1 MASPS
6 QTFFVRHR
14 WPIALVL
21 IGVLGFVLY
30 TRKLKT
36 NPRGFFIDES
46 SIAFNAQAIARSGHD
61 EFGIAWP
68 LYFRAFGE
76 YKNPVYVYLLAGIY
90 RVSGPSILGARLLSA
105 CAGLVTAA
113 LLGLLAFRLTRRR
126 TVALFVVG
134 SALLT
139 PWLFELSRVV
149 VEVSLYPLAL
159 ALFLLSVHRA
169 AGTVKWNWR
178 ELIPLALTLALL
190 TYTYSIGRLLAPLLA
205 LGLVLF
211 IRRAGWKSLVA
222 AWASYAVTLAPLV
235 IFNVRNPGALTA
247 RFSLITYFKSESST
261 GQWLIDFLRH
271 YASNINPWRLLMTG
285 DPNEFQ
291 MAHVHG
297 TEFMLAA
304 TSALALV
311 GVLLAWR
318 KGFDPW
324 GAFICYGLVVSII
337 PASLT
342 AETFHMLHL
351 SPVPVFLLVLT
362 IPAIDWLLQTNWRR
376 RILIALA
383 MLTLVQAALFQWR
396 YAAAAESAWRLHVFD
411 ADYPTAIFD
420 PALANTHRPIYLS
433 DASGIPGYIQ
443 AYWYATLRGVALTN
457 FVHLPSEQTPPV
469 NALVITTKNVC
480 AKCNIVGETPPYTLY
495 VATDLPTPRAPL
507 PDNGFRVD
515 VNVTNAPV
523 TLSAG
528 QRVTL
533 DLSVKNISGANWPG
547 RQWHA
552 DPFQIAVGNHWLDAA
567 GNVVS
572 NDDGRTALEQ
582 DLRPGETITMRL
594 VVNAPAQRGDYIL
607 EVDAVQESV
616 SWFGLKGSKTWRGHV
631 KVN

>member
-1 MASPS
+1 MASFI
-6 QTFFVRHR
+6 QVLLQRHR

-21 IGVLGFVLY
+21 ISVLGLVLY
-30 TRKLKT
+30 TRKLTT

-46 SIAFNAQAIARSGHD
+46 SIAYNAQTIAQTGRD

-76 YKNPVYVYLLAGIY
+76 YKNPVYIYLLAGIY
-90 RVSGPSILGARLLSA
+90 LISGPTILGARLLGA
-105 CAGLVTAA
+105 FAGLATAA

-126 TVALFVVG
+126 TVALFVSG

-159 ALFLLSVHRA
+159 TLFLISVHRA
-169 AGTVKWNWR
+169 SGKSKWTRR

-205 LGLVLF
+205 IGLVLF
-211 IRRAGWKSLVA
+211 IRRAGWKSLVV
-222 AWASYAVTLAPLV
+222 AWASYALTLVPLV
-235 IFNVRNPGALTA
+235 IFNLRNPGALTA
-247 RFSLITYFKSESST
+247 RFSLITYFKSESSL
-261 GQWLIDFLRH
+261 GQWLVDFLRH
-271 YASNINPWRLLMTG
+271 YVSNINPWRLLVTG

-297 TEFMLAA
+297 TEFILAA
-304 TSALALV
+304 TGALALIGAWLV
-311 GVLLAWR
+311 WR
-318 KGFDPW
+318 KNLDSW
-324 GAFICYGLVVSII
+324 WVFICYGLIVSII

-342 AETFHMLHL
+342 VETFHMLHL
-351 SPVPVFLLVLT
+351 SPVPVFLLVLA
-362 IPAIDWLLQTNWRR
+362 IPAVEWLSQTNSRR

-383 MLTLVQAALFQWR
+383 ILTLLQAALFQWR

-411 ADYPTAIFD
+411 ADYPKAIFE
-420 PALANTHRPIYLS
+420 PALANNRRPIYLL

-443 AYWYATLRGVALTN
+443 AYWYATLRGVPLTN
-457 FVHLPSEQTPPV
+457 FVHLPVEQAPPV

-495 VATDLPTPRAPL
+495 VATDSPTPRVPL
-507 PDNGFRVD
+507 PDDGFRAE
-515 VNVTNAPV
+515 VNVINAPV
-523 TLSAG
+523 ILSAG

-533 DLSVKNISGANWPG
+533 DLSLKNISGANWPG

-552 DPFQIAVGNHWLDAA
+552 DPFQIAVGNHWRDAA

-582 DLRPGETITMRL
+582 DLRPGETMTMHL
-594 VVNAPAQRGDYIL
+594 VVNAPAQRGDYVL
-607 EVDAVQESV
+607 EIDVVQEGV
-616 SWFGLKGSKTWRGHV
+616 SWFSLKGSKTWRARV

>member
-6 QTFFVRHR
+6 QSFLVRHR

-21 IGVLGFVLY
+21 ISVLGLVLY
-30 TRKLKT
+30 TRKLTT

-46 SIAFNAQAIARSGHD
+46 SIAYNAHTIAQTGQD

-76 YKNPVYVYLLAGIY
+76 YKNPVYIYLLAGIY
-90 RVSGPSILGARLLSA
+90 RISGPGILGARLLSA
-105 CAGLVTAA
+105 VGGLATVA
-113 LLGLLAFRLTRRR
+113 LLGLLAWRATRRR
-126 TVALFVVG
+126 SVTLFVIF
-134 SALLT
+134 SALLM

-159 ALFLLSVHRA
+159 TLFLFSVHRA
-169 AGTVKWNWR
+169 STKLKWAWR
-178 ELIPLALTLALL
+178 ELIPLALSLALL

-205 LGLVLF
+205 IGLVLF
-211 IRRAGWKSLVA
+211 IRRVGWKSLVA
-222 AWASYAVTLAPLV
+222 TWASYAVTLVPLV
-235 IFNVRNPGALTA
+235 IFNIRHPGALTA
-247 RFSLITYFKSESST
+247 RFSLITYFKSESSL
-261 GQWLIDFLRH
+261 GGWLFDFLRH
-271 YASNINPWRLLMTG
+271 YISNINPWRLLVIG

-297 TEFMLAA
+297 TELMLAA
-304 TSALALV
+304 TCALALL
-311 GVLLAWR
+311 GAWLTWR

-324 GAFICYGLVVSII
+324 RAFICYGLIVSII

-351 SPVPVFLLVLT
+351 SPVPVFLLVLA
-362 IPAIDWLLQTNWRR
+362 IPAVEWLSQTVSRR

-383 MLTLVQAALFQWR
+383 ILTLVQAALFQWR

-411 ADYPTAIFD
+411 ADYPKVIFE
-420 PALANTHRPIYLS
+420 PAVANPRRPIYLS
-433 DASGIPGYIQ
+433 DESGIPGYIQ
-443 AYWYATLRGVALTN
+443 AYWYATLRSVPLTN
-457 FVHLPSEQTPPV
+457 FVHLGIDEEPPLD
-469 NALVITTKNVC
+469 ALVITTKIFC
-480 AKCNIVGETPPYTLY
+480 ERCKIIGENPPYTLY
-495 VATDLPTPRAPL
+495 VAGNPPLVRAPL
-507 PDNGFRVD
+507 LDNGFRAGID
-515 VNVTNAPV
+515 LKNPPV
-523 TLSAG
+523 TLSTG
-528 QRVTL
+528 ERVTL
-533 DLSVKNISGANWPG
+533 DVTVKNISNVRWPG

-552 DPFQIAVGNHWLDAA
+552 ELFQIAVGNHWLDAT

-582 DLRPGETITMRL
+582 DLQPGETVNLHL

-607 EVDAVQESV
+607 EVDVVQEGV
-616 SWFGLKGSKTWRGHV
+616 SWFGLKGSKTWRGRV

>member
-1 MASPS
+1 MASLTQS
-6 QTFFVRHR
+6 FLVRHR
-14 WPIALVL
+14 WPITLVL
-21 IGVLGFVLY
+21 ISVLGLVFY
-30 TRKLKT
+30 TRQLTT

-46 SIAFNAQAIARSGHD
+46 SIAYNAATIAQTGRD

-76 YKNPVYVYLLAGIY
+76 YKNPIYIYLVAGIY
-90 RVSGPSILGARLLSA
+90 RISRPSMLGARLLSA
-105 CAGLVTAA
+105 VAGLATAA

-126 TVALFVVG
+126 TVALFVFG

-159 ALFLLSVHRA
+159 TLFLIAVHRA
-169 AGTVKWNWR
+169 SGKLKWAWR

-211 IRRAGWKSLVA
+211 IRRVGWKSLVA
-222 AWASYAVTLAPLV
+222 AWASYAVTLVPLA
-235 IFNVRNPGALTA
+235 IFNLRNPGALTA
-247 RFSLITYFKSESST
+247 RFSIITYFKSESST
-261 GQWLIDFLRH
+261 GQWLVDFLRH
-271 YASNINPWRLLMTG
+271 YVSNINPWRLLVTG

-297 TEFMLAA
+297 TELMLAA
-304 TSALALV
+304 TGALALM
-311 GVLLAWR
+311 GVWLSWRKEFEAWR
-318 KGFDPW
+318 
-324 GAFICYGLVVSII
+324 AFICYGLIVSII

-351 SPVPVFLLVLT
+351 SPVPVFLLILA
-362 IPAIDWLLQTNWRR
+362 IPAIDWLSQRNPRR
-376 RILIALA
+376 RILTALA
-383 MLTLVQAALFQWR
+383 ILTMAQAALFQWR
-396 YAAAAESAWRLHVFD
+396 YASAAESAWRLHVFD
-411 ADYPTAIFD
+411 ADYQTAIFD
-420 PALANTHRPIYLS
+420 PALVNNHRPIYLS
-433 DASGIPGYIQ
+433 DAPGIPGYIQ
-443 AYWYATLRGVALTN
+443 AYWYATLRGVPLTN
-457 FVHLPSEQTPPV
+457 FVHLPIEQAPPV

-495 VATDLPTPRAPL
+495 VATDSPTPRVPL
-507 PDNGFRVD
+507 PDDGFRAD
-515 VNVTNAPV
+515 VNVTNAPA

-533 DLSVKNISGANWPG
+533 DLSLKNISGVSWQG
-547 RQWHA
+547 RLWHA

-572 NDDGRTALEQ
+572 NDDGRTALEENLQ
-582 DLRPGETITMRL
+582 AGETVMMRL

-607 EVDAVQESV
+607 EVDVVQEGV
-616 SWFGLKGSKTWRGHV
+616 SWFGLKGSKTWRGRV

>member
-1 MASPS
+1 MASFI
-6 QTFFVRHR
+6 QVLLQRHR

-21 IGVLGFVLY
+21 ISVLGLVLY
-30 TRKLKT
+30 TRKLTT

-46 SIAFNAQAIARSGHD
+46 SIAYNAATIAQTGHD

-76 YKNPVYVYLLAGIY
+76 YKNPIYIYLLAGIY
-90 RVSGPSILGARLLSA
+90 RVTGPTILGARLLSA
-105 CAGLVTAA
+105 FAGLATAA

-126 TVALFVVG
+126 TVALFVIG

-159 ALFLLSVHRA
+159 TLFLFAVHRA
-169 AGTVKWNWR
+169 SGKLKWTWR
-178 ELIPLALTLALL
+178 ELIPLALSLALL
-190 TYTYSIGRLLAPLLA
+190 TYAYSIGRLLAPLLA
-205 LGLVLF
+205 IGLVLF
-211 IRRAGWKSLVA
+211 IRRVGWKSLVG
-222 AWASYAVTLAPLV
+222 AWASYAVTLVPLV

-271 YASNINPWRLLMTG
+271 YVSNINPWRLLVTG

-297 TEFMLAA
+297 TGLMLAA
-304 TSALALV
+304 TSALALI
-311 GVLLAWR
+311 GVWLAWR
-318 KGFDPW
+318 KGCDSW
-324 GAFICYGLVVSII
+324 RAFICYGLIVSII

-351 SPVPVFLLVLT
+351 SPVPVFLLVLA
-362 IPAIDWLLQTNWRR
+362 IPAIDWLSQTNFRR
-376 RILIALA
+376 RMLIALA
-383 MLTLVQAALFQWR
+383 ILTLVQAALFQWQ
-396 YAAAAESAWRLHVFD
+396 YAMAAESAWRLHVFD

-420 PALANTHRPIYLS
+420 PALANNRRPIYLS

-443 AYWYATLRGVALTN
+443 AYWYATLRGVPLTN
-457 FVHLPSEQTPPV
+457 FVHLPIEQTPPV
-469 NALVITTKNVC
+469 NALVITTKNDC

-495 VATDLPTPRAPL
+495 VATDSPTLRVPL
-507 PDNGFRVD
+507 PDSGFRAEM
-515 VNVTNAPV
+515 NVTNAPV
-523 TLSAG
+523 NLSAS

-533 DLSVKNISGANWPG
+533 DLSLKNISRVSWPG

-572 NDDGRTALEQ
+572 NDDGRTALEE
-582 DLRPGETITMRL
+582 DLRPGETATMRL
-594 VVNAPAQRGDYIL
+594 VVNAPAQRGDYVL
-607 EVDAVQESV
+607 EVDVVQEGV
-616 SWFGLKGSKTWRGHV
+616 SWFGLKGSKTWRARV

>member
-6 QTFFVRHR
+6 QPFLVRHR

-21 IGVLGFVLY
+21 ISVLGLVLY
-30 TRKLKT
+30 TRKLTT

-46 SIAFNAQAIARSGHD
+46 SIAYNASTIAQTGRD

-90 RVSGPSILGARLLSA
+90 RITGPTILGARLLSA
-105 CAGLVTAA
+105 LAGLATAA

-126 TVALFVVG
+126 TVALFVFG

-149 VEVSLYPLAL
+149 VEVSLYPFAL
-159 ALFLLSVHRA
+159 TLFLSSVHRA
-169 AGTVKWNWR
+169 SVKLKWTWR

-205 LGLVLF
+205 IGLVLF

-222 AWASYAVTLAPLV
+222 AWASYAVTLVPLV
-235 IFNVRNPGALTA
+235 IFNLRNPGALTA
-247 RFSLITYFKSESST
+247 RFSLITYFKSESSL
-261 GQWLIDFLRH
+261 GQWLVDFLRH
-271 YASNINPWRLLMTG
+271 YVSNINPWRLLVIG

-297 TEFMLAA
+297 TELMLAA
-304 TSALALV
+304 TCALAV
-311 GVLLAWR
+311 MGAWLAWR

-324 GAFICYGLVVSII
+324 RAFIFYGLIVSII

-351 SPVPVFLLVLT
+351 SPVPVFLLVLA
-362 IPAIDWLLQTNWRR
+362 IPAVDWLSQTNSRR
-376 RILIALA
+376 RVLIALA
-383 MLTLVQAALFQWR
+383 ILTMAQAALFQWR
-396 YAAAAESAWRLHVFD
+396 YAAVAESAWRLHVFD
-411 ADYPTAIFD
+411 ADYPKAIFD
-420 PALANTHRPIYLS
+420 PALAYNRRPIYLS

-443 AYWYATLRGVALTN
+443 AYWYATLRGVPLTN
-457 FVHLPSEQTPPV
+457 FLHLPIEQGPPV

-495 VATDLPTPRAPL
+495 VAIDSPTPRAQL
-507 PDNGFRVD
+507 PENGFRAD
-515 VNVTNAPV
+515 VNITNAPV
-523 TLSAG
+523 TLAPG

-533 DLSVKNISGANWPG
+533 DLTLKNISSVSWQG

-552 DPFQIAVGNHWLDAA
+552 DQFQIAVGNHWLDGA
-567 GNVVS
+567 GKFVS
-572 NDDGRTALEQ
+572 NDDGRTAIEQ
-582 DLRPGETITMRL
+582 DLRPGETVTMRL

-607 EVDAVQESV
+607 EVDVVQEGV
-616 SWFGLKGSKTWRGHV
+616 SWFGLKGSKTWRGSV

>member
-1 MASPS
+1 MASTSSP
-6 QTFFVRHR
+6 FLVRHR

-21 IGVLGFVLY
+21 ISVLGLVLY
-30 TRKLKT
+30 TRKLTT

-46 SIAFNAQAIARSGHD
+46 SIAYNAQKIAQTGRD

-76 YKNPVYVYLLAGIY
+76 YKNPVYIYLLAGIY
-90 RVSGPSILGARLLSA
+90 RISGPSILGARLLSA
-105 CAGLVTAA
+105 FAGLATAA

-126 TVALFVVG
+126 RVALFISA

-159 ALFLLSVHRA
+159 TLFLISVHRA
-169 AGTVKWNWR
+169 SGKSKWTWR
-178 ELIPLALTLALL
+178 ELVPLALTLALL

-205 LGLVLF
+205 IGLVLF
-211 IRRAGWKSLVA
+211 IRRVGWKSLA
-222 AWASYAVTLAPLV
+222 GAWASYALTLVPLV
-235 IFNVRNPGALTA
+235 IFNLRNPGALTA
-247 RFSLITYFKSESST
+247 RFSLITYFKSESSL
-261 GQWLIDFLRH
+261 GQWLVDFLRH
-271 YASNINPWRLLMTG
+271 YVSNINPWRLLVTG

-297 TEFMLAA
+297 TEFILAA
-304 TSALALV
+304 TSALALIGAWLV
-311 GVLLAWR
+311 WR
-318 KGFDPW
+318 KNLDSW
-324 GAFICYGLVVSII
+324 WVFICYGLIVSII

-342 AETFHMLHL
+342 VETFHMLHL
-351 SPVPVFLLVLT
+351 SPVPVFLLLLA
-362 IPAIDWLLQTNWRR
+362 IPAVDWLSQTNSRR
-376 RILIALA
+376 RTLIALA
-383 MLTLVQAALFQWR
+383 ILTLLQAALFQWR

-411 ADYPTAIFD
+411 ADYPKAIFE
-420 PALANTHRPIYLS
+420 PALANNRGPIYLS

-443 AYWYATLRGVALTN
+443 AYWYATLRGVPLTN
-457 FVHLPSEQTPPV
+457 FVHLPVEQAPPV

-495 VATDLPTPRAPL
+495 VATDSPTPRVPL
-507 PDNGFRVD
+507 PDDGFRAE
-515 VNVTNAPV
+515 VNVINAPV
-523 TLSAG
+523 ILSAG

-533 DLSVKNISGANWPG
+533 DLSLKNISGAPWPG

-582 DLRPGETITMRL
+582 DLRPGETMTMRL

-607 EVDAVQESV
+607 EIDVVQEGV
-616 SWFGLKGSKTWRGHV
+616 SWFSLKGSKTWRARV

>member
-6 QTFFVRHR
+6 QPFLVRHR

-21 IGVLGFVLY
+21 IGVLGLVLY
-30 TRKLKT
+30 TRHLTT

-46 SIAFNAQAIARSGHD
+46 SIAYNASTIAQTGRD

-90 RVSGPSILGARLLSA
+90 RVTGPSILSARLLSA
-105 CAGLVTAA
+105 LAGVVTTA
-113 LLGLLAFRLTRRR
+113 LLGLLARRITRRR
-126 TVALFVVG
+126 SVALFVIV

-139 PWLFELSRVV
+139 PWLFELGRVV

-159 ALFLLSVHRA
+159 TLFLISVYRA
-169 AGTVKWNWR
+169 SEKLKWTWR
-178 ELIPLALTLALL
+178 EWAPLALTLGLL

-211 IRRAGWKSLVA
+211 IRRAGWKSLIA
-222 AWASYAVTLAPLV
+222 AWASYAATLLPFV
-235 IFNVRNPGALTA
+235 IFNARNPGALTA

-271 YASNINPWRLLMTG
+271 YASNINPWRLLVTG

-304 TSALALV
+304 TCALALI
-311 GVLLAWR
+311 GAFSAWR
-318 KGFDPW
+318 KGPDLW
-324 GAFICYGLVVSII
+324 WAFICYGLIVSII

-362 IPAIDWLLQTNWRR
+362 VPAVDWLVQTNSRR
-376 RILIALA
+376 RVLIAFA
-383 MLTLVQAALFQWR
+383 ILTLFQGALFQWR
-396 YAAAAESAWRLHVFD
+396 YAAAAQSAWRLHVFD

-420 PALANTHRPIYLS
+420 PALANHRRPIYLS
-433 DASGIPGYIQ
+433 DAPGIPGYIQ
-443 AYWYATLRGVALTN
+443 AYWYATLRGVPLAD
-457 FVHLPSEQTPPV
+457 FVHLPLEQSPSIDT
-469 NALVITTKNVC
+469 LVITTKNVC
-480 AKCNIVGETPPYTLY
+480 ANCNIIGETPPYTLY
-495 VATDLPTPRAPL
+495 VVSGTATKRGPL
-507 PDNGFRVD
+507 PENGFRAAVS
-515 VNVTNAPV
+515 VTNPPA
-523 TLSAG
+523 TLSTG
-528 QRVTL
+528 ERVTL
-533 DLSVKNISGANWPG
+533 NVSVKNVGEVGWQG
-547 RQWHA
+547 REWHA
-552 DPFQIAVGNHWLDAA
+552 EPFQIAIGNHWLDAS
-567 GNVVS
+567 GNIVS
-572 NDDGRTALEQ
+572 NDDGRAALEQ
-582 DLRPGETITMRL
+582 DLKPGDTATLRL

-607 EVDAVQESV
+607 EIDVVQEGV
-616 SWFGLKGSKTWRGHV
+616 SWFGLKGSKTWRARIRV
-631 KVN
+631 S

>member
-1 MASPS
+1 MASFI
-6 QTFFVRHR
+6 QVLLQRHR
-14 WPIALVL
+14 WPIGLVL
-21 IGVLGFVLY
+21 ISVLGLGLY
-30 TRKLKT
+30 TRKLTT

-46 SIAFNAQAIARSGHD
+46 SIAYNAATIAQTGRD

-76 YKNPVYVYLLAGIY
+76 YKNPIYIYLLAGIY
-90 RVSGPSILGARLLSA
+90 RITGPTILGARLLSA
-105 CAGLVTAA
+105 FAGLATAA

-126 TVALFVVG
+126 TVALFVFG

-159 ALFLLSVHRA
+159 TLFLLSVHRA
-169 AGTVKWNWR
+169 SGKSKWTWR
-178 ELIPLALTLALL
+178 ELITLALTLALL

-205 LGLVLF
+205 LGLVIF
-211 IRRAGWKSLVA
+211 IRRAGWKSVVA
-222 AWASYAVTLAPLV
+222 AWASYGVTLIPLV
-235 IFNVRNPGALTA
+235 VFHMRNPGALTA

-261 GQWLIDFLRH
+261 GQWLVDFVRH
-271 YASNINPWRLLMTG
+271 YVSNINPWRLLVTG

-297 TEFMLAA
+297 TELMLAA
-304 TSALALV
+304 TGALALM
-311 GVLLAWR
+311 GASLAWR
-318 KGFDPW
+318 RGFDSW
-324 GAFICYGLVVSII
+324 QAFICYGLIVSII

-342 AETFHMLHL
+342 AETFHLLHL
-351 SPVPVFLLVLT
+351 SPVPVFLLVLV
-362 IPAIDWLLQTNWRR
+362 IPAVDWLLQTNSRR
-376 RILIALA
+376 RILTALA
-383 MLTLVQAALFQWR
+383 ILTMAQAALFQWR
-396 YAAAAESAWRLHVFD
+396 YASAAESAWRLHVFD
-411 ADYPTAIFD
+411 ADYQTAIFD
-420 PALANTHRPIYLS
+420 PALANNHRPIYLS

-443 AYWYATLRGVALTN
+443 AYWYATLRKVSLTN
-457 FVHLPSEQTPPV
+457 FVHLPIEQAPPV

-495 VATDLPTPRAPL
+495 VATDTPTPRVPL
-507 PDNGFRVD
+507 PDSGFRAE
-515 VNVTNAPV
+515 VNVTNAPT
-523 TLSAG
+523 TLSSG
-528 QRVTL
+528 QRATL
-533 DLSVKNISGANWPG
+533 NLSLKNISGVSWQG

-582 DLRPGETITMRL
+582 DLRPGETGTMNL

-607 EVDAVQESV
+607 EVDVVQEGV
-616 SWFGLKGSKTWRGHV
+616 SWFGLKGSKTWRGRV